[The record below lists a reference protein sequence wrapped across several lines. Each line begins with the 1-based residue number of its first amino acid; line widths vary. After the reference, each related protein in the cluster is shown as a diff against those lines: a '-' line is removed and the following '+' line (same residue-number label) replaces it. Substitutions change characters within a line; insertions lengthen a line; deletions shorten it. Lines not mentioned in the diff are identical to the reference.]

1 MGIVKCKEC
10 EHDCHCN
17 WDACDC
23 GCDVC
28 HCGRTITED
37 SYPSELQEDQEDL
50 CAEINQKKLKNILK
64 LEYLN

>member
-1 MGIVKCKEC
+1 MKCKKC

-17 WDACDC
+17 WDMCDC

-37 SYPSELQEDQEDL
+37 NYPSELQED
-50 CAEINQKKLKNILK
+50 
-64 LEYLN
+64 

>member
-1 MGIVKCKEC
+1 MKWGDMGIVKCKEC

-37 SYPSELQEDQEDL
+37 SYPSELQED
-50 CAEINQKKLKNILK
+50 
-64 LEYLN
+64 

>member
-1 MGIVKCKEC
+1 MVKCKKC

-17 WDACDC
+17 WDSCDC

-37 SYPSELQEDQEDL
+37 SYPSELQED
-50 CAEINQKKLKNILK
+50 
-64 LEYLN
+64 